1 MIRINEDWV
10 VDVDEF
16 NYTLKK
22 DLHKKTPRKN
32 PDGSVAM
39 VDSYKTRGYYS
50 NLQSALNRLCDEMV
64 IDELSNN
71 DMSLKEAIKTIEKCT
86 REWRDITKNILEAK

>member
-1 MIRINEDWV
+1 MIRINDDWV

-32 PDGSVAM
+32 PDGTSTM

-64 IDELSNN
+64 VDKLSGA
-71 DMSLKEAIKTIEKCT
+71 DMSLKEAIVAIEECT
-86 REWRDITKNILEAK
+86 REWRNITKEILGVK